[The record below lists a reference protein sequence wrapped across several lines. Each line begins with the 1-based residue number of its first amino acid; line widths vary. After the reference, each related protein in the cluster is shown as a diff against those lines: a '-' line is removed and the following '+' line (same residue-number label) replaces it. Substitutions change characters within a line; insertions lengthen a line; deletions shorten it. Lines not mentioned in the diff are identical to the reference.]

1 LSNDKTCKLV
11 KIMSGNTWKNLA
23 LTAIAATFLVACGDD
38 APRSGAAPTVK
49 KTTVAANSG
58 SRSPGKPSAP
68 VSIDY
73 EILGK
78 AIVGLPVAI
87 NVQVQGTRDD
97 VGPVAVSYTI
107 NDTSALLFQEGQ
119 VERLE
124 IASLSEAS
132 MQQLALDDQIDGHT
146 DPGRQRPAA
155 VADRRRGEGRRGRRT
170 RPVDAVDARHC
181 ERSEA
186 IHCRCFTWIASSLRS
201 SQ

>member
-49 KTTVAANSG
+49 KTTVAAMSG

-132 MQQLALDDQIDGHT
+132 MQQLAVV
-146 DPGRQRPAA
+146 PQR
-155 VADRRRGEGRRGRRT
+155 EGRLFINVSAEVSTPGG
-170 RPVDAVDARHC
+170 
-181 ERSEA
+181 SMIKSMA
-186 IHCRCFTWIASSLRS
+186 IPIQVGSAPQP
-201 SQ
+201 SQTGGEVKEGADGELVQSMPAQEN